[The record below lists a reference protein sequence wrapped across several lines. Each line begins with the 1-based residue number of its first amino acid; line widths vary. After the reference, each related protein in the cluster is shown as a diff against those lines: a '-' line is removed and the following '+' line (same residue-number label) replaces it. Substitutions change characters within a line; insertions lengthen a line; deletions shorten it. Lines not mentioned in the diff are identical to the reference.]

1 MARRWAR
8 KLGRGMAVI
17 MAVSQ
22 MSGMAVWAAPED
34 AQNETE
40 VEQAEYEEHELV
52 HGVTITPVG
61 GTTVTPHFNEAFT
74 LQVQV
79 TKDDDAAYTYEWYKD
94 FRSNGNKLNVH
105 TEELTVTEGV
115 SATQQAY
122 IFCVFQ
128 DGMTQ
133 PVAEKTFTVKPTN
146 DLEAHVKG
154 DPDSQSKN
162 LCLPYGSSVTLSVEA
177 SAHDESNMNY
187 TWRNVDIRNL
197 VSGTA
202 CTDYTIDKVEK
213 NDTYTCYV
221 SDGIST
227 FDALVDFIITI
238 DNAFVAYPEG
248 EAETETTKTI
258 NAETGSELTLKVIAS
273 CKDNSLGYGW
283 GSKTARQSA
292 YTTVLGA
299 ASDTYTVTV
308 GSEEMYY
315 RCSVYDQFKNNKQIV
330 FIVKPVTPTPTTVAV
345 TGVTLDKGTLELQ
358 AGESTTLTATVNPT
372 DASNKNVSWSSS
384 APGVAAVSA
393 SGEVTAVSAGTA
405 TITARTEDGD
415 HEATCAV
422 TVTETEPSPSPS
434 PETTETPSPSP
445 ETTGTPSPSP
455 ETTGTPSPS
464 PETTGTPSPSPET
477 TGTPSPSPET
487 TGTPSPS
494 PETTGTPSP
503 SPETEPSPSPSPE
516 TTGTPS
522 PSPETTG
529 TPSPSPET
537 TGTPS
542 PSPETT
548 ETPSPSPKTTETPSP
563 SPETTGTP
571 SPSPETTETP
581 SPSPETT
588 GTPSPSPE
596 TTGTPTPSPS
606 PEATGTPTPTPVP
619 TPVKVT
625 GVSLNK
631 TTLNLLVGT
640 TSTLAADVNPANA
653 ADRKVSW
660 SSSDPA
666 VAAVD
671 ENGTV
676 TAAAAGRATITVKTA
691 DGGFTADCEVN
702 VTEETI
708 ALTGIRIDR
717 EELTL
722 TEGDTAAL
730 IVSMVPEN
738 ATEQKTVFGSSDENV
753 VTVDPNGKITAIG
766 AGTATVT
773 ASTEDG
779 AFTAACQ
786 VTVEAKPVVTSVS
799 LNVTT
804 LELVVG
810 RTAVLEPGFVPED
823 AQNKDV
829 TWSSSNEAAATVDEN
844 GKVTAVAAGTAVI
857 TVTTA
862 EGGLTAE
869 CTVTVTEKTEISNNT
884 FSVDQ
889 AAEGVPVINNS
900 DYTLKLDMDAEKGT
914 IRSAAIYDTEGNVA
928 EEIDSYMVNIV
939 TDYDTDGKT
948 PKTFYTLVF
957 TDGKWDTS
965 YDSGTKGAYE
975 YKGVEYFVA
984 GGVVNQNA
992 NGLIYT
998 GADGWRFLAA
1008 GHVVTGYEGLVMYAD
1023 KWFWIDA
1030 NGKCDE
1036 NYAAI
1041 VDWNGAKFLVHGGRL
1056 RTDYTGFTYDPQNPG
1071 TWYHITAGQVWGD
1084 GVITDKSIEGGEIT
1098 RTVVNGVVQ

>member
-487 TGTPSPS
+487 TG
-494 PETTGTPSP
+494 
-503 SPETEPSPSPSPE
+503 
-516 TTGTPS
+516 
-522 PSPETTG
+522 
-529 TPSPSPET
+529 
-537 TGTPS
+537 
-542 PSPETT
+542 
-548 ETPSPSPKTTETPSP
+548 
-563 SPETTGTP
+563 
-571 SPSPETTETP
+571 TP

>member
-464 PETTGTPSPSPET
+464 PETTGT
-477 TGTPSPSPET
+477 
-487 TGTPSPS
+487 
-494 PETTGTPSP
+494 
-503 SPETEPSPSPSPE
+503 PSPSPE

>member
-1 MARRWAR
+1 
-8 KLGRGMAVI
+8 MAVI

-434 PETTETPSPSP
+434 PETTET
-445 ETTGTPSPSP
+445 
-455 ETTGTPSPS
+455 
-464 PETTGTPSPSPET
+464 
-477 TGTPSPSPET
+477 
-487 TGTPSPS
+487 
-494 PETTGTPSP
+494 
-503 SPETEPSPSPSPE
+503 PSPSPE

>member
-455 ETTGTPSPS
+455 ET
-464 PETTGTPSPSPET
+464 
-477 TGTPSPSPET
+477 
-487 TGTPSPS
+487 
-494 PETTGTPSP
+494 
-503 SPETEPSPSPSPE
+503 EPSPSPSPE

-537 TGTPS
+537 TG
-542 PSPETT
+542 
-548 ETPSPSPKTTETPSP
+548 
-563 SPETTGTP
+563 
-571 SPSPETTETP
+571 TP

-869 CTVTVTEKTEISNNT
+869 CTVTVTDKTEISNNT

>member
-445 ETTGTPSPSP
+445 ETTG
-455 ETTGTPSPS
+455 
-464 PETTGTPSPSPET
+464 
-477 TGTPSPSPET
+477 
-487 TGTPSPS
+487 
-494 PETTGTPSP
+494 
-503 SPETEPSPSPSPE
+503 
-516 TTGTPS
+516 
-522 PSPETTG
+522 
-529 TPSPSPET
+529 
-537 TGTPS
+537 
-542 PSPETT
+542 
-548 ETPSPSPKTTETPSP
+548 
-563 SPETTGTP
+563 
-571 SPSPETTETP
+571 TP

>member
-477 TGTPSPSPET
+477 TGT
-487 TGTPSPS
+487 
-494 PETTGTPSP
+494 
-503 SPETEPSPSPSPE
+503 PSPSPE